1 MADNKPSGKLVRDR
15 IPEIIMAS
23 GKSPITRIL
32 DQTEYKESLL
42 EKLNEEVLE
51 VQSADAHHVAEEIA
65 DILEV
70 LMALSVATGLNWD
83 EIEQLRLSKIEER
96 GRFEKRIWLQQ
107 EP

>member
-1 MADNKPSGKLVRDR
+1 MTDNKPSGKLVRDK
-15 IPEIIMAS
+15 IPEIIFAS

-32 DQTEYKESLL
+32 GQTEFKESLL
-42 EKLNEEVLE
+42 EKLSEEVLE

-65 DILEV
+65 DVLEV
-70 LMALSVATGLNWD
+70 LMALSVAAGLDWD